1 MPYQITPS
9 TNSSEAVTGEF
20 SAGVPAIHRPAQRTP
35 IIFVKSASGACC
47 KADSRSCLT
56 LKGYNPRN
64 WIETEIGRWD
74 TNGNETDCVR
84 RFPEQGNVDAQL
96 NLGDIYARGDGVPEN
111 LAEVVQWL
119 RRAAEQGHAD
129 AQFSLAV
136 IRHR

>member
-1 MPYQITPS
+1 MFQPS
-9 TNSSEAVTGEF
+9 
-20 SAGVPAIHRPAQRTP
+20 RPAPTHTHHLRQVRVRGLLQSRFPILSCPERVQPAQPDRNGDRPLGCQR
-35 IIFVKSASGACC
+35 K
-47 KADSRSCLT
+47 R
-56 LKGYNPRN
+56 
-64 WIETEIGRWD
+64 
-74 TNGNETDCVR
+74 TDCGR

-111 LAEVVQWL
+111 LAEAVKWL